1 MIHIGVDAHMSFCAV
16 YGLDHATGEVVIEAG
31 HVPTSAAG
39 FAALFNQPWPDAQAV
54 VEASGVSMFVVELLS
69 PFVDEVLLAD
79 PKVVRQRVR
88 HSRPKTDMADAQEL
102 AFQLAHGLIHPVFQ
116 HTVAGLSLRVLT
128 RALSWVTGDSTRLRN
143 RIRSLLR
150 QFGQRCPRRDLCGLA
165 AQEFLAAIT
174 LPEPADMTLRALIEQ
189 LLSVQAHRVRL
200 QRQLREQARGHELAD
215 LLRTMPG
222 VGIQTA
228 MTLISEVG
236 DITRFDQVGSFVNYC
251 GLAPRIEQSGTMRRT
266 GHLIPGNRHLRL
278 ALVQAANALG
288 RQKRGET
295 PLHTHHRA
303 LVARRGAKTAK
314 LDTARRI
321 AQVAFT
327 IWRSGEPYRYA

>member
-88 HSRPKTDMADAQEL
+88 HSRPKT
-102 AFQLAHGLIHPVFQ
+102 
-116 HTVAGLSLRVLT
+116 
-128 RALSWVTGDSTRLRN
+128 
-143 RIRSLLR
+143 
-150 QFGQRCPRRDLCGLA
+150 
-165 AQEFLAAIT
+165 
-174 LPEPADMTLRALIEQ
+174 
-189 LLSVQAHRVRL
+189 
-200 QRQLREQARGHELAD
+200 
-215 LLRTMPG
+215 
-222 VGIQTA
+222 
-228 MTLISEVG
+228 
-236 DITRFDQVGSFVNYC
+236 
-251 GLAPRIEQSGTMRRT
+251 
-266 GHLIPGNRHLRL
+266 
-278 ALVQAANALG
+278 
-288 RQKRGET
+288 
-295 PLHTHHRA
+295 
-303 LVARRGAKTAK
+303 AK